1 MGNEVD
7 IVEKVF
13 SLVDQ
18 LSLHLPLFYA
28 VSTECDQVL
37 NPCGNSGNCTQ
48 FGSTVLC
55 RCLPD
60 FTGMFC
66 EQGEHPQL
74 FYRHFSSFSNR

>member
-1 MGNEVD
+1 MENEMD

-13 SLVDQ
+13 SLPDQ

-37 NPCGNSGNCTQ
+37 NPCGNGGNCTQ

-74 FYRHFSSFSNR
+74 FYRHFSFFFF